1 MKIRSITYFCN
12 PKYPLDEKVLQKAGQ
27 FLTEAKFAYEA
38 AGYEVQTTR
47 LATIPFPELLG
58 EEHIGQLP
66 AFTSQI
72 DTIAQGLK
80 IGYVSLGPALPELP
94 RSYEVIPE
102 AIFVSKIVFFSG
114 VMAGKTR
121 GINVS
126 AIRACADVIVK
137 CATIESNGFANLQFA
152 ALANVEAG
160 APFFPAAYHNS
171 DEPAFAIATESADLA
186 IQAFESAK
194 SMEEARKNLIHEIQG
209 HGKRLT
215 DVAKSLKC
223 KFGGIDF
230 SLAPFPSEA
239 QSLGTAFERLGIP
252 KIGMHGSLLAAA
264 ILTEAI
270 DRANFL
276 HTGFSGLMMP
286 VLEDATLAKRAAEG
300 TLTIKDLLLYSAVC
314 GTGLDTIPLPGDTT
328 AEQITPLLLD
338 LCALAL
344 RLDKPLTARLM
355 PIPGK
360 KAGEETNFDFAF
372 FAPSRVMA
380 LDSEGLTNSLLGTET
395 FHLLSRKQ

>member
-12 PKYPLDEKVLQKAGQ
+12 PRYPLDGKVLQNAGE
-27 FLTEAKFAYEA
+27 FLAQARSAYEST
-38 AGYEVQTTR
+38 GYEVQTVR

-58 EEHIGQLP
+58 EAHISKLP
-66 AFTSQI
+66 ELTSDM

-80 IGYVSLGPALPELP
+80 IGYISLGPAMPDLP
-94 RSYEVIPE
+94 RSFEVIPD
-102 AIFVSKIVFFSG
+102 AIFVSRNVFFG
-114 VMAGKTR
+114 GKMADTTR
-121 GINVS
+121 GIDLS
-126 AIRACADVIVK
+126 AARACAEVIVK
-137 CATIESNGFANLQFA
+137 CASIEPNGFANLQFA
-152 ALANVEAG
+152 ALANVNAG
-160 APFFPAAYHNS
+160 TPFLPAAYHDS
-171 DEPAFAIATESADLA
+171 DRAMFSIATESADLA
-186 IQAFESAK
+186 VQAFENARTV
-194 SMEEARKNLIHEIQG
+194 EEARENLISEIEK

-215 DVAKSLKC
+215 EVAKSLNH

-239 QSLGTAFERLGIP
+239 QSLGPAFEKLGVP
-252 KIGMHGSLLAAA
+252 RIGLHGSLLAAA

-270 DRANFL
+270 DRAGFL

-286 VLEDATLAKRAAEG
+286 ILEDAALARRAAEG
-300 TLTIKDLLLYSAVC
+300 TLTIKDVLLYSAVC

-328 AEQITPLLLD
+328 VEQIIPLLLD

-355 PIPGK
+355 PIPNK
-360 KAGEETNFDFAF
+360 KAGDETNFDFAF

-380 LDSEGLTNSLLGTET
+380 LDSEGLTGPFAGTET
-395 FHLLSRKQ
+395 FRLSSRK